1 MVDFGFK
8 LKRFNSKVLLLLKE
22 NNKISTLNLK
32 KNIYKIENSVKL
44 KILLTFTQLIP
55 FQKIGNKK
63 LKNK

>member
-32 KNIYKIENSVKL
+32 KNYKIENCVKL